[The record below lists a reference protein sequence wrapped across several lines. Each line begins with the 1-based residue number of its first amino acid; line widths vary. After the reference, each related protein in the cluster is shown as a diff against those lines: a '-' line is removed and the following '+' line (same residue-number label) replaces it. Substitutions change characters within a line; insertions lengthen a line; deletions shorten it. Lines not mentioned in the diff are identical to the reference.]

1 MLSRRTGGL
10 HNDADAAGDF
20 RFLRVVEEASPA
32 RPIQIE
38 RDRTGREAL
47 AEIVP
52 KIVWSARRDR
62 LGLVE
67 IDEPLKGAHAGL
79 GIERRTVFRIEIFAA
94 FRDQHF
100 IEASIDR
107 LLLAGK
113 LGAVKIRRIGEENR
127 LIFHLLP
134 RGGRREIVAIFLLE
148 SLILGVIGV
157 VALEI

>member
-1 MLSRRTGGL
+1 MLSRRSGGL
-10 HNDADAAGDF
+10 HNDTDVAGNF

-38 RDRTGREAL
+38 RDRSGGEAL

-79 GIERRTVFRIEIFAA
+79 RIERGTAFRIEIFAA

-100 IEASIDR
+100 IEASVDR
-107 LLLAGK
+107 LLLASE
-113 LGAVKIRRIGEENR
+113 LRAVKIRRIGEKNR

-134 RGGRREIVAIFLLE
+134 SGGWSEIVAVLVFERLL
-148 SLILGVIGV
+148 L
-157 VALEI
+157 